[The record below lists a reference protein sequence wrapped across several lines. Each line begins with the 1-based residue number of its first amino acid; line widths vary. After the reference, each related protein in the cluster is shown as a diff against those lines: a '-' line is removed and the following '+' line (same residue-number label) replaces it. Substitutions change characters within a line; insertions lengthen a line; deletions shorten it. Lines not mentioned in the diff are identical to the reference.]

1 MKILTAALVLTL
13 LAGCATGPR
22 IDRTYSSAAQ
32 RDRVRYL
39 VIHFTHADF
48 ERTMRIVTGEDV
60 SYHYVVRDDPP
71 TIYQLVDESRSS
83 FHAGASSWRGATQLN
98 ESSIGIS
105 LVNGGPGDSDGH
117 NDLQKWAGYP
127 EAQLELFM
135 ELVKDVIK
143 RHGIRPEF
151 IVGHAD
157 IAPQRKVDPGPKFPW
172 KRLADAGLIKWPD
185 PMKVAERLGR
195 FQVTLPEVEWFQ
207 VMLARHGYA
216 VPLHGDLDKATRN
229 VVRVFQMRYR
239 SAKFDGEPDA
249 ETAAILDVL
258 INP

>member
-1 MKILTAALVLTL
+1 MKILTAALVLAL

-22 IDRTYSSAAQ
+22 IDRSYSSAAQ

-48 ERTMRIVTGEDV
+48 ERTMRIVTGADV

-71 TIYQLVDESRSS
+71 AIYQLVDESRSS
-83 FHAGASSWRGATQLN
+83 FHAGASSWRGTTQLN

-105 LVNGGPGDSDGH
+105 LVNGGPGD
-117 NDLQKWAGYP
+117 NDADNDPQRWADYP
-127 EAQLELFM
+127 QAQLELFM
-135 ELVKDVIK
+135 ELVKDVVK

-151 IVGHAD
+151 IVGHSD

-185 PMKVAERLGR
+185 PAKVAERLPVH
-195 FQVTLPEVEWFQ
+195 QAALPEVEWFQ
-207 VMLARHGYA
+207 AMLARHGYA

-239 SAKFDGEPDA
+239 PSKFDGEPDA
-249 ETAAILDVL
+249 ETAAILDALV
-258 INP
+258 NP